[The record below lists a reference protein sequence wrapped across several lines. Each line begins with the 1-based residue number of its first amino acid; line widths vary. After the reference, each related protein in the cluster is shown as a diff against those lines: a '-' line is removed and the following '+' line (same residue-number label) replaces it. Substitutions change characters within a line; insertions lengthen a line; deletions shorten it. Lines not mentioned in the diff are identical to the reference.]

1 VQVKVSSTS
10 LFDNENL
17 KNAYASI
24 IAWQVTLRSHLE
36 SEHSLLLS
44 TAFEAQEVEDDII

>member
-1 VQVKVSSTS
+1 MQVKVSSTS
-10 LFDNENL
+10 PFDNENL

-24 IAWQVTLRSHLE
+24 IAWKVTLTSHLA

>member
-1 VQVKVSSTS
+1 MQVKVSLTS
-10 LFDNENL
+10 SFDNENP
-17 KNAYASI
+17 KNAYASV
-24 IAWQVTLRSHLE
+24 IAWKETLTSLLA